1 MKTLSPSPNFLA
13 ILGLLLP
20 ACAAATN
27 PDLPAEFQRGS
38 DWQTLT
44 LADFENVNGT
54 DETWIEQNG
63 SIVCSGVPNGG
74 ARTLKQY
81 KNFELTLQW
90 KHHTYAGNSGVF
102 LWCPESAFTDLPPG
116 HLPRTGIEV
125 QVLDLGYEENWL
137 KDKGEHSNWFTSHGD
152 VFPVGA
158 ATMVAETPMIEYLDE
173 NGDTYTVGNLDSSR
187 SFPTQRLV
195 RPAGEWNQY
204 AIRAVDGE
212 VTLWVNG
219 VKVTRGFKC
228 EPSSGYIALEAEGA
242 PVEFRNIRFRE
253 LH

>member
-1 MKTLSPSPNFLA
+1 MKTLHPSLKLLA
-13 ILGLLLP
+13 LAALLLP
-20 ACAAATN
+20 ACATNTN
-27 PDLPAEFQRGS
+27 PDLPREFQRGS
-38 DWQTLT
+38 TWQTLT

-54 DETWIEQNG
+54 ADTWKEVED
-63 SIVCSGVPNGG
+63 SILCSGKPNGG
-74 ARTLKQY
+74 ARTHKQY

-90 KHHTYAGNSGVF
+90 KHHTHAGNSGVF

-116 HLPRTGIEV
+116 QLPRTGIEV

-137 KDKGEHSNWFTSHGD
+137 KNKGEHSDWFTSHGD
-152 VFPVGA
+152 VFPVGNSS
-158 ATMVAETPMIEYLDE
+158 MVAETPMIEYLSPE
-173 NGDTYTVGNLDSSR
+173 GEAYTVGNPDSSR

-219 VKVTRGFKC
+219 TKVTRGFKC
-228 EPSSGYIALEAEGA
+228 EPSEGYIALESEGA

-253 LH
+253 LN